1 MIVALDGVGKI
12 TIEGEEFIL
21 NESETIVM
29 PAKKPHAVFAKEQ
42 FKMLLIVMFP
52 EE

>member
-21 NESETIVM
+21 NEGETIVM
-29 PAKKPHAVFAKEQ
+29 PAKNL
-42 FKMLLIVMFP
+42 MLFCKGTIQNASYRYVP
-52 EE
+52 